1 MVTCS
6 FTVFLVLLSYCTLS
20 EAKQPIEERWS
31 DEVTGEVVLEDLTP
45 QQARNLCL
53 ARAKARAVEQV
64 AGVKVLSET
73 LAKDFMLVADL
84 VSAQSQAW
92 VKEVKEERWE
102 SQTVQKRTDEPPQVL
117 YRVRL
122 KGLVAVDRDRDE
134 GFAVKLLLNRS
145 SYETGDEMQ
154 ITVQSGQDAYLTIF
168 NIIEDD
174 RVTILLPNRFK
185 MDRMAKKG
193 EKVRFPDPESMGS
206 SRKLKLFAS
215 SKSATAREAIL
226 VVATKDDTDLIEG
239 DFSEAAFLEFP
250 KQTGLF
256 QNVLEKLMEIP
267 PSKRAMAVQYYQ
279 LNMNLRH

>member
-1 MVTCS
+1 VARS
-6 FTVFLVLLSYCTLS
+6 FTIFLILLACCTLC

-31 DEVTGEVVLEDLTP
+31 DEVTGEVFLEDLTP

-73 LAKDFMLVADL
+73 LVKDFMLVADL

-102 SQTVQKRTDEPPQVL
+102 SETVQKRTDEPPQVL

-122 KGLVAVDRDRDE
+122 KALVEVDRDRDQ
-134 GFAVKLLLNRS
+134 GFAVQLALNRS

-168 NIIEDD
+168 NILEDD
-174 RVTILLPNRFK
+174 KVTVLLPNRFK

-193 EKVRFPDPESMGS
+193 EKVRFPDPESMGANL
-206 SRKLKLFAS
+206 KLKPIRS
-215 SKSATAREAIL
+215 PKSATTREAIL
-226 VVATKDDTDLIEG
+226 VVATKDDIDLIEG

-279 LNMNLRH
+279 LRVRSGH